1 MRYDRTHMTRL
12 LRQMRDSDAGELL
25 LKVPG
30 RPAMRVDGDL
40 VRLAE
45 DPVMPVDTQS
55 AARSLMA
62 LGDTEIALGMVQDA
76 EFAFGM
82 QGVGRFRVQIFRQ
95 RGSLG
100 VSVRRM
106 ANLAPSLFSVGLATA
121 QAQEALRSGLC
132 LAAGSRSQELI
143 GALVDH
149 LNTTSSGHVI
159 VLEDQL
165 EYLHK
170 DRRAAITQREVGLD
184 TQDWPSAVRS
194 ALRQRPD
201 ALVVGELYDQDVAER
216 LLRAAEQGQCVVLG
230 MPGVTPKQAIT
241 NFVRRFDP
249 RREREIALRVRTVLR
264 AAVVL
269 NDQGC
274 EVLLADRPAAA
285 AAI

>member
-45 DPVMPVDTQS
+45 DPVLPVDTQS

-62 LGDTEIALGMVQDA
+62 LGDTEIPLGAVQDS
-76 EFAFGM
+76 EFAFGV
-82 QGVGRFRVQIFRQ
+82 QGVGRFRVQLFRQ

-106 ANLAPSLFSVGLATA
+106 ASQAPTLDSVGLTA
-121 QAQEALRSGLC
+121 SHASSALQPGLC
-132 LAAGSRSQELI
+132 LAAGGRCQELV

-149 LNTTSSGHVI
+149 LNRTCTGHVI

-170 DRRAAITQREVGLD
+170 DRRAAISQREVGLD
-184 TQDWPSAVRS
+184 AQDWPTAVRS

-201 ALVVGELYDQDVAER
+201 ALVVGELADADTAER
-216 LLRAAEQGQCVVLG
+216 LLRAAEQGRRVVLG
-230 MPGVTPKQAIT
+230 IPGVTPKQAIT

-249 RREREIALRVRTVLR
+249 AREREVALRVRTVLR

-274 EVLLADRPAAA
+274 EVLVTDRPAAA
-285 AAI
+285 AAV